1 MTKPATRQV
10 GENWERATESFLR
23 QRGLIT
29 LTRNFYSRFGEID
42 LIMKDHESVVFV
54 EVRFRQ
60 NRQYGSGAD
69 SVTVAKQKKLSRAAL
84 YFLYRNPD
92 YSQVPCRFDVVSVSI
107 DRGKTNFDWIKNAFE
122 SPTR

>member
-42 LIMKDHESVVFV
+42 LIMKDQESVVFV
-54 EVRFRQ
+54 EVRFRE
-60 NRQYGSGAD
+60 NKQYGSGAD
-69 SVTVAKQKKLSRAAL
+69 SVTVAKQRKLSRAAL

-92 YSQVPCRFDVVSVSI
+92 YSQVPCRFDVVSITGKGGEPSI
-107 DRGKTNFDWIKNAFE
+107 NWIKNAFD
-122 SPTR
+122 STPG